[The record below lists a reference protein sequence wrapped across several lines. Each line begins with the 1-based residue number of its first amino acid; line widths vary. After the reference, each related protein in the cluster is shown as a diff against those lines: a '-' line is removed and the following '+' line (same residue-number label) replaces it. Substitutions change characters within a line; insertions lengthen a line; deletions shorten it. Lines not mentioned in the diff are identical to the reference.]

1 MLFFVYKVLLFGK
14 RDVLRGREGNACGTV
29 ERMDEGFSGEKMDEA
44 GGTGSTVMAWVH
56 WI

>member
-29 ERMDEGFSGEKMDEA
+29 ERMDKGFSGEKVDET
-44 GGTGSTVMAWVH
+44 GGTGPAIMARVH